1 MQTKPLTFQPIT
13 TLDIRNDLRSIRRM
27 LVAAAI
33 SPRFC
38 ASLLKDPDQA
48 VRGGFGGEQFFI
60 SDETRLALA
69 DVQVATLAEF
79 IEQLDINLSN
89 RLLIPEYI
97 RADQ

>member
-1 MQTKPLTFQPIT
+1 MQTKPLTLQPIS

-48 VRGGFGGEQFFI
+48 VRGGFGGEQFSI
-60 SDETRLALA
+60 SDATRHVLAC
-69 DVQVATLAEF
+69 VQVTTLAEF
-79 IEQLDINLSN
+79 IEQVDVNLSN
-89 RLLIPEYI
+89 RLLTPEYI
-97 RADQ
+97 GTDQ